1 MSVSRDEPP
10 SPDRLAPF
18 CDHLGIR
25 LREAA
30 QGSAVMELELQPHMF
45 NVWDSGHGGV
55 IMTLLDATLSMAAR
69 TMDEGASG
77 ALTVELK
84 VSFIGAASGTLRA
97 EARCLH
103 RGKSIAFCEGRV
115 HDAAGHLVASASGT
129 YMIRS
134 RRRAT
139 TRTLSPG

>member
-1 MSVSRDEPP
+1 MSSDKPP
-10 SPDRLAPF
+10 SSDRLAPF
-18 CDHLGIR
+18 AEHLGIR
-25 LREAA
+25 LRDTTE
-30 QGSAVMELELQPHMF
+30 GSAVMELELQPHMV

-69 TMDEGASG
+69 SMDAGASG

-84 VSFIGAASGTLRA
+84 VSFIGAASGMLRA

-103 RGKSIAFCEGRV
+103 RGKSIAFCEGKV
-115 HDAAGHLVASASGT
+115 HDAAGHLVATASGT

-134 RRRAT
+134 RRRAAP
-139 TRTLSPG
+139 RAVLPA